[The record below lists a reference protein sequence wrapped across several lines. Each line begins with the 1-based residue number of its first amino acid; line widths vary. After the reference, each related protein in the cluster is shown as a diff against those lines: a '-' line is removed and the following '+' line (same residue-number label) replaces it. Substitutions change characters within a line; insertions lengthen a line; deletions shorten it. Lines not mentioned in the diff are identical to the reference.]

1 MSRVNIEGGTVT
13 GLDKLGTL
21 AGGQFINRARTT
33 GVYSA
38 ISDRRHEMRW
48 VAGEGG
54 KPGLN
59 ADLDST
65 DEAVR
70 VRTDR
75 FLEIVG
81 NSSTSALCTHN
92 VGGGVRLTTAAADG
106 DEMVLAGHLD
116 ANQTGWDTM
125 SALTEAEVHW
135 ECTIR
140 TSSLLVT
147 NTIIWAGL
155 KLTFAEAKA
164 TDNDKVYFR
173 YEDDVNSGK
182 MEVIDSIGGTDVS
195 TDTGIAITTDQN
207 LHMRIVI
214 DEARLARCYLNG
226 VLVRTTAALT
236 NAIDLKP
243 YIGVADDGSTRGA
256 FINVYGQ
263 SISRLLG

>member
-1 MSRVNIEGGTVT
+1 MSRVTIEGGTIQGIDV
-13 GLDKLGTL
+13 LENL
-21 AGGQFINRARTT
+21 AGGRFINRARTT

-38 ISDRRHEMRW
+38 ISDRRHEMAW
-48 VAGEGG
+48 HAGEGG

-75 FLEIVG
+75 FFEVLG
-81 NSSTSALCTHN
+81 NNATSALCTHN
-92 VGGGVRLTTAAADG
+92 AGGGIRFTTAAADG
-106 DEMVLAGHLD
+106 DEMILVGHLD

-125 SALTEAEVHW
+125 TGDTSAETTW

-155 KLTFAEAKA
+155 KLTNAEAKA
-164 TDNDKVYFR
+164 TDDDQVYFR

-195 TDTGIAITTDQN
+195 TDTGILVTIDQN

-214 DEARLARCYLNG
+214 DEARVARCYLNG
-226 VLVRTTAALT
+226 VLVRTTSALT
-236 NAIDLKP
+236 ASKDLKP

-256 FINVYGQ
+256 FINIYGQ